1 MAVKTKKNLN
11 KQRKTMKKLRKQKKQ
26 RGGEGE
32 TNSDNST
39 SPWNKFT
46 AFVKNSAAT
55 IKDKVKDVMPGTTPS
70 EENKTGGNKRK
81 NQKEMYEEMENLF
94 KQTQGNKVLKNLRKL
109 VKQKGGKKVLG
120 KFLDKN

>member
-1 MAVKTKKNLN
+1 MAVKTKKTLN

-26 RGGEGE
+26 RGGEGD
-32 TNSDNST
+32 TNSDDST
-39 SPWNKFT
+39 SPWNRFT
-46 AFVKNSAAT
+46 TFVKNGAEIINDKAT
-55 IKDKVKDVMPGTTPS
+55 NIIPGKNHSEQDK
-70 EENKTGGNKRK
+70 NGGNKRK
-81 NQKEMYEEMENLF
+81 NQKEMYQEMENLF